1 LPAVKLLLRC
11 DYTELL
17 DATRTPLDLLTRLVG
32 GSLRLTSA
40 AARRLLDQRGVE
52 LRTII
57 VDHGQ
62 VLGVGRASRVPP
74 GWLRD
79 ATLAVHSTCTG
90 PLCDRPALGADLDH
104 AQPWQPTHP
113 DQLPGGTDVDNLG
126 PLCAAT
132 NRAKETRRLART
144 PAPRRPPDLD
154 PPPHR
159 PADHQP
165 PHHLATTPHRPTL
178 TTAPSCDP
186 TAPPDRTRPGTPH
199 RARGGGI
206 GDSGPSSSP
215 QAP

>member
-11 DYTELL
+11 DYTDLL

-32 GSLRLTSA
+32 GSLRLTTA
-40 AARRLLDQRGVE
+40 AARRLLDHRGVE

-62 VLGVGRASRVPP
+62 VLGVGRTSRVPP

-104 AQPWQPTHP
+104 ARPWQPTHP
-113 DQLPGGTDVDNLG
+113 DGAARWDRCRQPRPAVWRHQPGQG
-126 PLCAAT
+126 A
-132 NRAKETRRLART
+132 RRLART
-144 PAPRRPPDLD
+144 PAPRRTADLD

-165 PHHLATTPHRPTL
+165 PHHLATTP
-178 TTAPSCDP
+178 
-186 TAPPDRTRPGTPH
+186 TR
-199 RARGGGI
+199 
-206 GDSGPSSSP
+206 
-215 QAP
+215 QAPR